1 MCFGPRVFTVVLVG
15 SSALF
20 SRWVVP
26 LASVIKTKARCR
38 ERSRAREPP
47 YVGEK
52 LPELHRERAVYPAAH
67 LAMELGL
74 DSAGMRSD
82 PDINPLAIERILPDH
97 LMGIQGD
104 RISESLCDQV
114 AHGRFCVDR
123 VRLNNLGKVIQ
134 HHIEVHDWE

>member
-1 MCFGPRVFTVVLVG
+1 MLRAEGLYGRARG

-38 ERSRAREPP
+38 SCSRAREPP

-97 LMGIQGD
+97 LMGIKGTVSRKACAIRSHMAASVWIGFD
-104 RISESLCDQV
+104 STTS
-114 AHGRFCVDR
+114 A
-123 VRLNNLGKVIQ
+123 K
-134 HHIEVHDWE
+134 